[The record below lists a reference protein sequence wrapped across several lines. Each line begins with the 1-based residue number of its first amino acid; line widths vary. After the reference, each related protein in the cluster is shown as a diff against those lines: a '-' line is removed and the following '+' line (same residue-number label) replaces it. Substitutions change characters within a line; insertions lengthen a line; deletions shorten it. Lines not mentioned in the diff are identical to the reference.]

1 MNSRAL
7 PRFYYD
13 DPAVVCERMEIKKM
27 GCKACLHHRVVFDRV
42 VCGYE
47 GNEKQRGV
55 PWIGLRCRL
64 FNDRR

>member
-13 DPAVVCERMEIKKM
+13 DPAVVCERMEIKRM

-55 PWIGLRCRL
+55 PWIGLRCGW

>member
-13 DPAVVCERMEIKKM
+13 DPAVVCERMEIKRM
-27 GCKACLHHRVVFDRV
+27 GCKAFLHHRVVFDRV

-55 PWIGLRCRL
+55 PWIGLRCGW